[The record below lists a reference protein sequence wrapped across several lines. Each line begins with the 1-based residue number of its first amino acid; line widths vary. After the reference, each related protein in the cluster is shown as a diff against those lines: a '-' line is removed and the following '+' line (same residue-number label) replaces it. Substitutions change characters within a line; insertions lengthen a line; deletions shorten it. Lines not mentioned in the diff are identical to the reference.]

1 MKTAKSLMVL
11 DGNQDDFLD
20 GQAQAGRSS
29 DRSFGLLFALLAG
42 IAAVL
47 AAWHGRSSASA
58 WGAVAALFLLAALF
72 APALLGPF
80 NHLWRALGLLLSNV
94 TTPLVM
100 GLLFFAVVTPVGML
114 MRAAG
119 KDPLRLRLDRRASS
133 YWLARGGEGER
144 RTSMKRQF

>member
-1 MKTAKSLMVL
+1 MKTAKSLTVL
-11 DGNQDDFLD
+11 DGNQDEFLD
-20 GQAQAGRSS
+20 GQGQTGWSS

-47 AAWHGRSSASA
+47 AAGHGRSSASA

-80 NHLWRALGLLLSNV
+80 NRLWRALGLLLSKI
-94 TTPLVM
+94 TTPLIM
-100 GLLFFAVVTPVGML
+100 SLLFFAVVTPVGML

-119 KDPLRLRLDRRASS
+119 KDPLRLRFDRGASS
-133 YWLARGGEGER
+133 YWLARGADGER
-144 RTSMKRQF
+144 QTSMKRQF